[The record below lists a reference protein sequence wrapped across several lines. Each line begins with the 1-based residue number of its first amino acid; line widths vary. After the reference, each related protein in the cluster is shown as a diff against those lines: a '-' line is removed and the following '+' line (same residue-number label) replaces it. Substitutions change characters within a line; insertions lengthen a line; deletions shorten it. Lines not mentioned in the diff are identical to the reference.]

1 MLTPR
6 DSARGASSSR
16 DPASSSRDLGSSS
29 RDSLAA
35 GLHVISTLEL
45 LSASAAAANE
55 HSTRAE
61 QLDELERLVAEA
73 LGTALAALPS
83 AASGSRE
90 PGQLSGACAHGHYRY
105 MYLAEPPSARLS
117 ACLLLLRAE
126 ASEKGRRV
134 SLSPD
139 SETVAGGVPGAPDTI
154 EPLAMRSEV
163 EAFGFVESVGSAV
176 VSSSASPGGTTAVLC
191 CERRSTPAKPLGA
204 PPLGCVGRGAWQRG
218 EANGIVC
225 FSFKILASKQ
235 ADGSRMR
242 LGIVAQGARGSL
254 DYALWFSPCTGTVS
268 ESAHCLAAEREVS
281 KLGEPVMQGNL
292 GTGKANQ
299 SQVDVQADTL
309 KNELRFSI
317 VDGDGY
323 RHPWTVATIR
333 KKPVPLPA
341 VFAPVVRLGRPG
353 DAVELSRVSCYLP
366 GGVLREQLRLPPLG
380 VLTSELEIAL
390 AMPDPSISADEIAA
404 AKAWL
409 AESRQVQGQAE
420 QGHGCPFVWI
430 DAEALR
436 SSAEAMPRMLPL
448 QLLRQRH
455 PEWLIEETI
464 TLEAAC
470 KRSFASDHLAVS
482 HRWDERE
489 EPDPTG
495 VQLEAIRAF
504 LIQRPH
510 IKQVWIDYCCLP
522 QAMGCGSPVAKLGST
537 VAEADARNEAERQQF
552 RLQLKNVNL
561 LYLGVGVL
569 ILTDRSYLSRFWT
582 NFEAWLSM
590 QDVSPEGLVSARH
603 AHRRCSIMCVH
614 NAPEALVESLVEE
627 WSNCTA
633 QKAFEKL
640 SSADVMCTNL
650 SDKEVQLPKILELDQ
665 RVAALALAFSVQREP
680 SPDTPKAAQ
689 WDDGSERTL
698 GIRRSATARF

>member
-16 DPASSSRDLGSSS
+16 DPASSSRDLASSS

-83 AASGSRE
+83 AVPS
-90 PGQLSGACAHGHYRY
+90 AHGQYRY
-105 MYLAEPPSARLS
+105 GAEPPSARLG

-134 SLSPD
+134 QLSPA
-139 SETVAGGVPGAPDTI
+139 SETVGGGLPTTALPGAPDAI

-176 VSSSASPGGTTAVLC
+176 VSSSARPGGTTAVLC

-254 DYALWFSPCTGTVS
+254 DYALWFSPSTGTVS
-268 ESAHCLAAEREVS
+268 ESAHCLAAEREVG

-292 GTGKANQ
+292 GNGKASQ

-317 VDGDGY
+317 VDGEGY

-522 QAMGCGSPVAKLGST
+522 QAMGCGSPMAKLGST

-689 WDDGSERTL
+689 WGDSSERTL
-698 GIRRSATARF
+698 GIRRSATTRF